1 MAVNVIASDM
11 TVSTRHDVQLTVRPV
26 EAGDA
31 QALVDFF
38 RSVSADDRRFRFL
51 SAQAHVGASQ
61 IAPLVEVDHWQSEN
75 FLAFD
80 AETGALVATAMLACD
95 PRMDLG
101 EIAVSIRHDYKGRGV
116 GWAMLDLLGKA
127 AQDRGLKQ
135 VIAIEDRE
143 NHAAIELERE
153 KGFTPRP
160 FAGDPALVVL
170 TKTF

>member
-1 MAVNVIASDM
+1 MNVITSDL
-11 TVSTRHDVQLTVRPV
+11 TVSTRDDVQLSVRPV
-26 EAGDA
+26 ESGDVEM
-31 QALVDFF
+31 LVDFF
-38 RSVSADDRRFRFL
+38 RSVSVDDRRFRFL
-51 SAQAHVGASQ
+51 SAQAHVGLNQ
-61 IAPLVEVDHWQSEN
+61 LAPLIEVDHWQSEN

-80 AETGALVATAMLACD
+80 ADTGALVATAMLACD
-95 PRMDLG
+95 ARMELG
-101 EIAVSIRHDYKGRGV
+101 EVAVSIRHDYKGRGV
-116 GWAMLDLLGKA
+116 GWAMLDLLSKA

-160 FAGDPALVVL
+160 FAGDPGLVVL